1 MKLTFS
7 EKIIYG
13 SLVLGI
19 GFPIMGVFI
28 SLNDFSLS
36 FSIDNVF
43 SIHKKIPALFLI
55 DLAPIVLPLVAWY
68 VTNLAK
74 EENKNAVAR
83 DESEKLLLVSD
94 AITSLEDSNSK
105 IELNFEGNL
114 NGISDSL
121 LNLKKALNKNRK
133 LEEERIWE
141 SDGFAKF
148 GEILRN
154 NSNDIS
160 QLSKAAITDLVKYT
174 NTHFGGFYFLEESR
188 KKHVLKLL
196 GSYAYDFSVKEKQSF
211 DIGEGLV
218 GQCFKDKEII
228 YLENIPEDYQYNIES
243 GLGLTSPTS
252 ILFSPLT
259 ANGETIGVIEL
270 ASLQKIEKHKINFIE
285 KLSASIAVSLLNV
298 KNAEQTKEL
307 LEEAQFMSQQMQ
319 AQEEELRQNAEEMQ
333 ATQEEIERK
342 LSETETILSTERKK
356 ISSIVNT
363 SSDGIIVVSEKGKLI
378 DYNPS
383 FQELLEYTKTDL
395 KTMALNSI
403 FGIDKEITEF
413 IEENLDQ
420 VTELLINTKNENEI
434 WIKISINKMEI
445 ENNTSYSMFISDISE
460 LKHNLNVMEE
470 TVTEF
475 QSLMMEQAEEQGA
488 LQMELEQVKQELEEL
503 KK

>member
-1 MKLTFS
+1 MRLTFS

-13 SLVLGI
+13 SIVLGI
-19 GFPIMGVFI
+19 GFPIMGIFI
-28 SLNDFSLS
+28 SLNDFGLNFSL
-36 FSIDNVF
+36 DNVF
-43 SIHKKIPALFLI
+43 LIHKKIPALFLI

-68 VTNLAK
+68 VTTLAK
-74 EENKNAVAR
+74 DESKLAIAK
-83 DESEKLLLVSD
+83 DESENLKKVSQ
-94 AITSLEDSNSK
+94 AINSLEDPNSK
-105 IELNFEGNL
+105 LEFKFDGKLE
-114 NGISDSL
+114 GISDSL
-121 LNLKKALNKNRK
+121 INLKKTIEYNRK
-133 LEEERIWE
+133 KELEGIWE
-141 SDGFAKF
+141 SEGFGKF

-154 NSNDIS
+154 NSNDIE
-160 QLSKAAITDLVKYT
+160 QLSKATISDLVKYT
-174 NTHFGGFYFLEESR
+174 ETHFGGFYFLDDSR
-188 KKHVLKLL
+188 RKHVINLL
-196 GSYAYDFSVKEKQSF
+196 GSYAYDFSVKEKQTF

-218 GQCFKDKEII
+218 GQCFKDKEVI

-243 GLGLTSPTS
+243 GLGVTSPSS
-252 ILFSPLT
+252 ILFSPLV
-259 ANGETIGVIEL
+259 ANGEIIGVIEI
-270 ASLQKIEKHKINFIE
+270 ASLHKIEKYKIDFIA
-285 KLSASIAVSLLNV
+285 KLSESIAVSLVNV
-298 KNAEQTKEL
+298 KSAEQTKEL

-403 FGIDKEITEF
+403 LGIDKEITEF

-420 VTELLINTKNENEI
+420 VTELLVKTKKENEI

-445 ENNTSYSMFISDISE
+445 ENTVSYSMFISDISE

-470 TVTEF
+470 TVNEF
-475 QSLMMEQAEEQGA
+475 QNLMMEQAEEQGV
-488 LQMELEQVKQELEEL
+488 LQMELEQLKQELEEL